1 MRAQRSAWAA
11 AAEELRGRYAHGMAP
26 SPAAPSPG
34 SAPSPAVS
42 AAGAAPSIS
51 AAPSASAAS
60 PSSHYLNRM
69 WRTANQI
76 PAAPTTRRERLTM
89 LFGSGIWLIFLVF
102 PFAGVLFT
110 QGLSPAERTLG
121 YIGLAA
127 FAFCYILAF
136 QFPDLRPT
144 WPRWVSLLLWTVAL
158 GLSAALIPPFPLGF
172 AFTAPFFAAIWIFSL
187 PLIPGIPCGLLCFAG
202 GAVAHL
208 LAPYGFLWGAFLGS
222 IIIPMIPIL
231 ISRLLEEFATRSAR
245 MRAELILSEQR
256 SELASVVHDVLG
268 HSLTAITVKT
278 QLASRLLESN
288 PEAAR
293 AELEDSLKISRDAI
307 DTVRATVTDLRQPTL
322 DAELDSAYA
331 LLRSARITAHFT
343 PPPELPLLTA
353 QLFAWVVR
361 EAVTNTVRHSGART
375 CTITIEQRETGA
387 RLRVEDDGVGI
398 PAGAPAG
405 TGLTGLRERVEAAGG
420 TMVITRLE
428 PGTRVEV
435 VL

>member
-1 MRAQRSAWAA
+1 MRAQHSARAA
-11 AAEELRGRYAHGMAP
+11 AAEELRGRYARPMAP
-26 SPAAPSPG
+26 SPAAPSP
-34 SAPSPAVS
+34 AVS
-42 AAGAAPSIS
+42 AAST
-51 AAPSASAAS
+51 APSASPAS

-102 PFAGVLFT
+102 PFAGVLLT
-110 QGLSPAERTLG
+110 PSLTPLERGLG
-121 YIGLAA
+121 YAGICGFGLT
-127 FAFCYILAF
+127 YILIF
-136 QFPDLRPT
+136 QFPDMRPS
-144 WPRWVSLLLWTVAL
+144 WPRWASLALWSIPLLAC
-158 GLSAALIPPFPLGF
+158 AALIRPFPFGF
-172 AFTAPFFAAIWIFSL
+172 AYTAPFVAAVWIFSL

-202 GAVAHL
+202 GAAAHIW
-208 LAPYGFLWGAFLGS
+208 APYDFVWAAFLGS

-231 ISRLLEEFATRSAR
+231 ISRFLEEFAARSAR

-278 QLASRLLESN
+278 QLASRLMETN

-293 AELEDSLKISRDAI
+293 AELEESLKISRDAI

-322 DAELDSAYA
+322 NAELDSAYA
-331 LLRSARITAHFT
+331 LLRSARIAAHVT

-361 EAVTNTVRHSGART
+361 EAVTNTVRHSGARN
-375 CTITIEQRETGA
+375 CTITIEERESGT

-420 TMVITRLE
+420 TMVISQLE

-435 VL
+435 SI

>member
-1 MRAQRSAWAA
+1 
-11 AAEELRGRYAHGMAP
+11 MAP
-26 SPAAPSPG
+26 SPAALSAGSAPSPAALSAG

-42 AAGAAPSIS
+42 AVSAVSAATAAPAT

-76 PAAPTTRRERLTM
+76 PAAPTTHRERLTM

-102 PFAGVLFT
+102 PFAGVLLT
-110 QGLSPAERTLG
+110 PSLTPLERGLG
-121 YIGLAA
+121 YAGICGFGLT
-127 FAFCYILAF
+127 YILIF
-136 QFPDLRPT
+136 QFPDMRPS
-144 WPRWVSLLLWTVAL
+144 WPRWVSLTLWSIPLLAC
-158 GLSAALIPPFPLGF
+158 AALIRPFPFGF
-172 AFTAPFFAAIWIFSL
+172 AYTAPFVAAVWIFSL
-187 PLIPGIPCGLLCFAG
+187 PLIPGIPCGLVCFAG
-202 GAVAHL
+202 GAAAHIW
-208 LAPYGFLWGAFLGS
+208 APYDFVWAAFLGS

-278 QLASRLLESN
+278 QLAARLLESN

-293 AELEDSLKISRDAI
+293 AELEDSLKISRNAI

-322 DAELDSAYA
+322 DVELDSAYA

-361 EAVTNTVRHSGART
+361 EAVTNTVRHSGARN

-398 PAGAPAG
+398 PTGAPAG

-420 TMVITRLE
+420 TLAISRLE

>member
-1 MRAQRSAWAA
+1 
-11 AAEELRGRYAHGMAP
+11 
-26 SPAAPSPG
+26 
-34 SAPSPAVS
+34 
-42 AAGAAPSIS
+42 
-51 AAPSASAAS
+51 
-60 PSSHYLNRM
+60 M

-127 FAFCYILAF
+127 FAFFYILAF

-144 WPRWVSLLLWTVAL
+144 WPRWVSLLLWTVTLA
-158 GLSAALIPPFPLGF
+158 LSAALIPPFPLGF

-208 LAPYGFLWGAFLGS
+208 LAPYVFLWGAFLGS

-278 QLASRLLESN
+278 QLAARLLESN

-293 AELEDSLKISRDAI
+293 AELEDSLNISRNAI

-361 EAVTNTVRHSGART
+361 EAVTNTVRHSGARN

-387 RLRVEDDGVGI
+387 RLRVEDDGAGI

-420 TMVITRLE
+420 TLAISRLE

-435 VL
+435 FL